1 MKTKY
6 FASAIALLLIACLGL
21 SVYFL
26 AAKDNK
32 AYVTVVQDG
41 VVTMEL
47 DLGRDQ
53 TLTLTGANGGKNVVN
68 IQDGKIAVLEADCPD
83 HICMAMGYRSSGAPI
98 ACLPNGLILSFSEA
112 PGMDAAAG

>member
-6 FASAIALLLIACLGL
+6 FAIAIALLLIACLGL

-26 AAKDNK
+26 AAKDHK

-47 DLGRDQ
+47 DLG
-53 TLTLTGANGGKNVVN
+53 LSL
-68 IQDGKIAVLEADCPD
+68 I
-83 HICMAMGYRSSGAPI
+83 HI
-98 ACLPNGLILSFSEA
+98 SE
-112 PGMDAAAG
+112 PTRPY